1 MFRLEIGGEIL
12 RGFDFVA
19 PSTVQG
25 ALKAARGKKT
35 KFIAGGTNFLP
46 DLRHIHDGGPELVI
60 DLMRIKTLKGIAAS
74 KSGVRLGALATVTD
88 LLEDKIIGREA
99 PILQAMALKFAG
111 PIIRN
116 RATVAGNLIDGG
128 PAADIVPPLLALK
141 ASVKLVSPKGR
152 RTVALDKFLTG
163 YRRTAIK
170 PGELISE
177 VSFLLPGKNHKWG
190 YYKLA
195 RRNAM
200 AITVVGAAVVLQM
213 KGNVCE
219 DAGISLGS
227 VTPAPIR
234 CYEAEEILKGNEIT
248 LEIAQQAAKACAA
261 VASPIDDIR
270 ASAEYRKLM
279 CETLP
284 RRLICQAV
292 GISLDPS

>member
-1 MFRLEIGGEIL
+1 M
-12 RGFDFVA
+12 RGFEFVA

-25 ALKAARGKKT
+25 ALKAARGKNAKY
-35 KFIAGGTNFLP
+35 IAGGTNLLP
-46 DLRHIHDGGPELVI
+46 DFRHIHEGGPTLVI
-60 DLMRIKTLKGIAAS
+60 DLMRINSLRGISAS
-74 KSGVRLGALATVTD
+74 KRAVRLGALTTITE
-88 LLEDKIIGREA
+88 LLEDKTIGREA
-99 PILQAMALKFAG
+99 PILPAMAAKFAG

-116 RATVAGNLIDGG
+116 RASVAGNILDGG
-128 PAADIVPPLLALK
+128 PAADIAPPLLALK
-141 ASVKLVSPKGR
+141 ASVHMVSQRGR
-152 RTVALDKFLTG
+152 RSVALDKFFTG
-163 YRRTAIK
+163 YRTTALK

-177 VSFLLPGKNHKWG
+177 ISFPLPGKNHKWA

-200 AITVVGAAVVLQM
+200 AITVVGAAVVLKM

-219 DAGISLGS
+219 EAGISLGS
-227 VTPAPIR
+227 VTPAPTR
-234 CYEAEEILKGNEIT
+234 CYEAEKILEGNEVT
-248 LEIAQQAAKACAA
+248 LELAQQAAEACAA

-292 GISLDPS
+292 GISIDPS

>member
-1 MFRLEIGGEIL
+1 M
-12 RGFDFVA
+12 RGFNFVA
-19 PSTVQG
+19 PSTVDA
-25 ALKAARGKKT
+25 ALKAARGKKA

-46 DLRHIHDGGPELVI
+46 DFRHMHNGGPELVI
-60 DLMRIKTLKGIAAS
+60 DLMRIKTLKGITAS
-74 KSGVRLGALATVTD
+74 KNSIRLGALTTVTEI
-88 LLEDKIIGREA
+88 LEDKTIGREA
-99 PILQAMALKFAG
+99 PILQAMARKFAG

-141 ASVKLVSPKGR
+141 ATVKLVSTKGR
-152 RTVALDKFLTG
+152 RSLALDKFLTG
-163 YRRTAIK
+163 YRQTAIK
-170 PGELISE
+170 SGEIISE
-177 VSFLLPGKNHKWG
+177 ISFPPPGKNHKWG

-200 AITVVGAAVVLQM
+200 AITVVGTAVVLQM
-213 KGNVCE
+213 KGNVCT

-227 VTPAPIR
+227 VNPAPIR
-234 CYEAEEILKGNEIT
+234 CYEAEKILIGKEVT
-248 LEIAQQAAKACAA
+248 PELAQQAAEACAA
-261 VASPIDDIR
+261 DARPIDDIR